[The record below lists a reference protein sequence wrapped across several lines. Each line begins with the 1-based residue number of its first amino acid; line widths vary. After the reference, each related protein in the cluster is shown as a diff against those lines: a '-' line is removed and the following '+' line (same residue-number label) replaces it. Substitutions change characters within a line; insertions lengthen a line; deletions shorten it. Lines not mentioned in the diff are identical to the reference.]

1 MGEKSEVDTTGL
13 PSPARLNDYRP
24 GTVSSCVQVDLGALS
39 HQGKLRPNNE
49 DHFLVARFDRTMC
62 TLLTSLPA
70 SDIPARYAET
80 AYGMLVADGMGG
92 AAAGEVAS
100 RTAIGALVD
109 LVLQTPDWIMR
120 FDEQTGKEVLRR
132 MDQRFRQVKQA
143 LIERAESDPS
153 LSGMGTTMTLA
164 CSLGT
169 ELIIAHSGDSRA
181 YLFRQSLLQPLTHD
195 QTMAQWL
202 ADSGAIRPEEVATH
216 PMRHVL
222 TGAIATRGGKTPTE
236 LHHLR
241 LTDGD
246 QILLCTDGLAGMVTD
261 SAIAAVLEA
270 PRSAA
275 DTCRAL
281 VDLALEGG
289 GKDDVTVVL
298 GRYRIPGLPE

>member
-1 MGEKSEVDTTGL
+1 MLEKSEATTE
-13 PSPARLNDYRP
+13 SPFLARLKGQRP
-24 GTVSSCVQVDLGALS
+24 GTTSSHVQVDLGALS
-39 HQGKLRPNNE
+39 HQGKVRPNNE
-49 DHFLVARFDRTMC
+49 DHFLVMRFDRTMR

-70 SDIPARYAET
+70 GDVPAQYAET
-80 AYGMLVADGMGG
+80 GYGMLVADGMGG

-109 LVLQTPDWIMR
+109 LMLQTPDWIMR
-120 FDEQTGKEVLRR
+120 VDKRSAKEVLKR

-181 YLFRQSLLQPLTHD
+181 YLFRQGLLQPLTHD
-195 QTMAQWL
+195 QTMAQSL
-202 ADSGAIRPEEVATH
+202 ADAGAIRPEEVATH

-236 LHHLR
+236 LHQLG
-241 LTDGD
+241 LIDGD
-246 QILLCTDGLAGMVTD
+246 QILLCTDGLVGMVAD
-261 SAIAAVLEA
+261 AAIAETLEVLR
-270 PRSAA
+270 PAA
-275 DTCRAL
+275 DTCRVL
-281 VDLALEGG
+281 VDLALDGG
-289 GKDDVTVVL
+289 GKDNVTVVL
-298 GRYRIPGLPE
+298 GRYRIPELPE